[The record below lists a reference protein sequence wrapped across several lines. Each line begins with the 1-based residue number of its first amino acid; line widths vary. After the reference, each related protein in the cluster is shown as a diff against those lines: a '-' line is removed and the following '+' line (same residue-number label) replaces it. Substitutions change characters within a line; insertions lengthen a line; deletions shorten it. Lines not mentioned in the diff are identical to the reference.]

1 MNHSCASKICL
12 STKRLFVGKWSSS
25 NFVPH
30 LENRTRHTRLTSEM
44 YRNIPAVT
52 ANIHCLVLS
61 AALTSIPIYSPTKQ
75 QQAQKKLANSTILG
89 RIPVDRS
96 TAKSPE
102 ECKIVQRPS
111 HKNGCLFESNFQPFA
126 FMYFCFT

>member
-1 MNHSCASKICL
+1 MKQSLVGKMCL
-12 STKRLFVGKWSSS
+12 STNRLFVGKWSSS
-25 NFVPH
+25 NFLPQ
-30 LENRTRHTRLTSEM
+30 LANRMRHTRSTSEM

-75 QQAQKKLANSTILG
+75 QQAQKKLANITILG

-111 HKNGCLFESNFQPFA
+111 HKNGCLLDSNFQPFA
-126 FMYFCFT
+126 MMYM